1 MSRFSVC
8 FCAAAVA
15 ALATAAFGDILD
27 PALAQTAVSSDCGG
41 SYWCASI
48 NPGTLDPNT
57 GDSTLEF
64 VMSAGIPSFTLGWVA
79 EETGSTVDF
88 LLDFEHIGSTYD
100 IFLYCGTS
108 TCTSLDVGLPSGI
121 TPAATF
127 QSTASDYVPG
137 STNPGYVSGV
147 TTGYAVIDPGTV
159 NGVGVSAVPEP
170 SSVLLLGG
178 ILFMTTRAFRRRL
191 RR

>member
-79 EETGSTVDF
+79 EETGSTAVSYT
-88 LLDFEHIGSTYD
+88 H
-100 IFLYCGTS
+100 
-108 TCTSLDVGLPSGI
+108 LDVYKRQKPRHRN
-121 TPAATF
+121 
-127 QSTASDYVPG
+127 ASCFEYD
-137 STNPGYVSGV
+137 
-147 TTGYAVIDPGTV
+147 
-159 NGVGVSAVPEP
+159 
-170 SSVLLLGG
+170 LL
-178 ILFMTTRAFRRRL
+178 
-191 RR
+191 